1 MSVLPEDF
9 FLTHELSFRK
19 ACKHKGQLSDD
30 KSLPH
35 FSCKAVGDV
44 LIEIMQ
50 MYRDCHLTVLCDHT
64 HSDGVIEVLPN
75 LLVYTGKTQYGKP
88 KI

>member
-30 KSLPH
+30 KSLPN

-50 MYRDCHLTVLCDHT
+50 MYRELSLNGIMRLYPLRWRYRGPSKSFSLHR
-64 HSDGVIEVLPN
+64 
-75 LLVYTGKTQYGKP
+75 
-88 KI
+88 